1 MDIGLVNKM
10 ISTTSLLLLYSIVST
25 IIIIVLS
32 ALYHNCGGMPH
43 IQDNSGLV
51 EENYEIGLFNESIS
65 ESNTKC
71 NCWELTILEITV
83 ITILGVAGLI
93 SMIKLT
99 MHMST
104 WSKKRV
110 TTAKQKKLMK
120 AEKMKKQILEEYGIP
135 AKTEDQEAPGLD
147 PGKEEPV

>member
-1 MDIGLVNKM
+1 M

-25 IIIIVLS
+25 IIITVLS
-32 ALYHNCGGMPH
+32 ALYHNCVGMPH

-71 NCWELTILEITV
+71 NCWELTILEIIV
-83 ITILGVAGLI
+83 ITTLGVAGLI
-93 SMIKLT
+93 SIIKLA

-135 AKTEDQEAPGLD
+135 AKTDQEAPGLD
-147 PGKEEPV
+147 PGKEELV